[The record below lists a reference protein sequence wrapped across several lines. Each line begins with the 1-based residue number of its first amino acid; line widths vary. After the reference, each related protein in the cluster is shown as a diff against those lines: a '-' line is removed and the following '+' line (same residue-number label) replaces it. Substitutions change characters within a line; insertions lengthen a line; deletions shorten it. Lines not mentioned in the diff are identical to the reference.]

1 MPGFQFT
8 AYRLPLLTFT
18 VSRYSLY
25 LRGRMKILCLHGAG
39 SSGVLLEEQMAN
51 FRRELDP
58 SFELVFVDGPFE
70 SERGPGT

>member
-1 MPGFQFT
+1 
-8 AYRLPLLTFT
+8 
-18 VSRYSLY
+18 
-25 LRGRMKILCLHGAG
+25 MKILCLHGAG